1 MSAGSASV
9 PKTIV
14 VVAFCPPL
22 ADATSPVVTSAT
34 AMTTP
39 SLNALDLTWLLSMDA
54 DGSMKRAA
62 RAA

>member
-22 ADATSPVVTSAT
+22 ADATSALVASAT

-39 SLNALDLTWLLSMDA
+39 SLNALDLKWLLSMDA
-54 DGSMKRAA
+54 HGSMKPTVRAA
-62 RAA
+62 